1 MADAERLE
9 ADLRALFGPGSLEI
23 GEVTD
28 GMIRNR
34 TTAESIRFDNR
45 EGERLLIDRYVVS
58 GDYDQPDEVTL
69 EGIRVEDSLTDLLL
83 MSVERVVFGEPAQ
96 AVLPTG
102 DLDPDTLRLGSL
114 AIDNIVIELASDVA
128 HEVFE
133 DTPMAGGTGRLTIDS
148 LHGKALS
155 HQAIGLL
162 NITGIAG
169 TGSDLGDMGE
179 GSFTLAGFRVEGLR
193 GLDQEEGEQTLDSLE
208 LTDFAVES
216 DQLVGALTQLRLDG
230 NFADGEGGLWLDAF
244 QVDLA
249 KMIAMAPEEER
260 TQLRMISNVLTDG
273 SGDLRLD
280 AAFTGNWA
288 EEGDHS
294 LLTSDSHLTIA
305 EALRLAIDINLPV
318 LLPAGTEPADI
329 FTDDSLLQA
338 SSLLGGDIQINL
350 NNQGLFGRLL
360 ILGAA
365 MEGISEAQYL
375 NQART
380 QAQGF
385 GMMFGPEIQAIFTG
399 LVEMMAGTASELAIG
414 ITLPA
419 ESNLETY
426 TGDPL
431 ALPDKLSLQV
441 ETR

>member
-1 MADAERLE
+1 M
-9 ADLRALFGPGSLEI
+9 
-23 GEVTD
+23 V
-28 GMIRNR
+28 
-34 TTAESIRFDNR
+34 
-45 EGERLLIDRYVVS
+45 
-58 GDYDQPDEVTL
+58 
-69 EGIRVEDSLTDLLL
+69 
-83 MSVERVVFGEPAQ
+83 
-96 AVLPTG
+96 
-102 DLDPDTLRLGSL
+102 
-114 AIDNIVIELASDVA
+114 
-128 HEVFE
+128 
-133 DTPMAGGTGRLTIDS
+133 
-148 LHGKALS
+148 
-155 HQAIGLL
+155 
-162 NITGIAG
+162 
-169 TGSDLGDMGE
+169 
-179 GSFTLAGFRVEGLR
+179 
-193 GLDQEEGEQTLDSLE
+193 
-208 LTDFAVES
+208 
-216 DQLVGALTQLRLDG
+216 
-230 NFADGEGGLWLDAF
+230 
-244 QVDLA
+244 
-249 KMIAMAPEEER
+249 
-260 TQLRMISNVLTDG
+260 SNVLTDG